1 MNGPTHAAGTHPTG
15 PTGPTV
21 DGGAVPSP
29 DGINRTWRIPSDLA
43 QEIAQLAD
51 GLQVSHSAV
60 VRELLRHALA
70 DVRTGRLDLQARPSR
85 WELIEHTRG
94 EVPT

>member
-1 MNGPTHAAGTHPTG
+1 M
-15 PTGPTV
+15 
-21 DGGAVPSP
+21 PSP